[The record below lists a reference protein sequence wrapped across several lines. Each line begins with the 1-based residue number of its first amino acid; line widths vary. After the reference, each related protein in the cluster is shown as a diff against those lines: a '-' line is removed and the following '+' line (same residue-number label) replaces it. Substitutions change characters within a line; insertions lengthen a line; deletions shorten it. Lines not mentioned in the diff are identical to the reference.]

1 VAQSSLGLS
10 VRPMTQADR
19 SRFEL
24 SASEAGLVITAID
37 PTSDAAEKGIG
48 VGDIILQA
56 GGRPVRTVQE
66 LSAAAEAARRADRP
80 LLLQVDGRNG
90 RRFIAAD
97 VGEG

>member
-1 VAQSSLGLS
+1 
-10 VRPMTQADR
+10 MTGADR
-19 SRFEL
+19 TRFEL
-24 SASEAGLVITAID
+24 GANEGGLIVTAID
-37 PTSDAAEKGIG
+37 PNSDAAQKGIG

-56 GGRPVRTVQE
+56 GGRPVRTAQE
-66 LSAAAEAARRADRP
+66 LTTAADAARRAGRP